1 MIVRNFWRSWSWI
14 AASIGLVLPE
24 LLSLVASNSDL
35 IPYLDAEVTD
45 AIRLVC
51 LALVVI
57 LRPIPQ
63 KAMRNEG

>member
-24 LLSLVASNSDL
+24 LLSLIASNSDL
-35 IPYLDAEVTD
+35 IPYLDAEATD

-51 LALVVI
+51 LVLVVV

-63 KAMRNEG
+63 KALRND